1 MSIPTFSHHE
11 LTNLQGDLLA
21 ALKSNNTDGL
31 VNFDSQ
37 FSQLVLD
44 VEKAIPT
51 NSLSVDEL
59 KAHYCFSHNLY
70 IASTQAQQAHLVMDE
85 LHDSFSRKLNL
96 LAPLTSNK
104 PSAPAPPPSKEPVAQ
119 DNSCSSPSHTILK
132 NWSQA
137 HMTYLFPTQP
147 QLQELASQTSSTETK
162 VNSWFRNARSR
173 SGWSKLYAL
182 KTHVDKDQEKLQLLI
197 DEYQSLKRLKA
208 PEEFKK
214 LVAEHET
221 YQLLDKIF
229 RWFAT
234 TKEGKAPLHRK
245 PVKPWIKEV
254 LSSALS
260 SFRQGAAGVL
270 DSSKQR
276 LPTLSAKTA
285 GSSSTTSSSPTAN
298 SSASTSDSSSRT
310 ASTAPTSVAG
320 SSVRSASRDT
330 SSARASS
337 SSSSRSP
344 AISTLEL
351 PPAPPTPLT
360 STDSGRPSI
369 SLDCSSGRSAPSE
382 SSPSP
387 VISHISPAL
396 LALSNPTCN
405 DRSTDLLASSSSSP
419 IPPNSLFDPALFASS
434 PPSVTSS
441 TANPTC
447 TSRPADSQN
456 SRSRSSSTTSLS
468 TPINPTINTAAEPAS
483 STVKPMMYHWVNP
496 LNPCMRISSTSKSFK
511 NSFINYISPPTV
523 PSSRSSSKSS
533 SPGSW
538 TSPVISPLVSPV
550 VQTSDLPHNPF
561 LGFCPKP
568 LPTSITILSSSSS
581 DSILDRPSSSHP
593 SICSSFSK
601 EPAQSTLSGQFE
613 DAPEQS

>member
-234 TKEGKAPLHRK
+234 TKEGKAHCTGNL
-245 PVKPWIKEV
+245 
-254 LSSALS
+254 
-260 SFRQGAAGVL
+260 SFRQGAARVL

-337 SSSSRSP
+337 SSSSRSLP
-344 AISTLEL
+344 FQLSSSRQHLQPLL
-351 PPAPPTPLT
+351 PPLT
-360 STDSGRPSI
+360 VVAR
-369 SLDCSSGRSAPSE
+369 RSP
-382 SSPSP
+382 
-387 VISHISPAL
+387 L

-483 STVKPMMYHWVNP
+483 SSTKPMMYHWVNP